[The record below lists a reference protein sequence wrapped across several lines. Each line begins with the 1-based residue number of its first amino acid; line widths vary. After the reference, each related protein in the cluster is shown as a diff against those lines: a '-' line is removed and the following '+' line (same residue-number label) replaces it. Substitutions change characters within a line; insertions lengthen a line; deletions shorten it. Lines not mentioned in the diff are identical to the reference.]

1 MVTGIWTPRGWSLSI
16 WASGEPASPSSL
28 HAGSPTQQCLMEAG
42 TVRRP
47 TAPGPYA
54 SGPSITVR
62 LCFVSL
68 TLEVEMRTVLKVVWC
83 GHIACGNT

>member
-28 HAGSPTQQCLMEAG
+28 HAGSPTQQCLMAAG

-47 TAPGPYA
+47 TAPGPQPLRVW
-54 SGPSITVR
+54 SQHNHQ
-62 LCFVSL
+62 
-68 TLEVEMRTVLKVVWC
+68 TLFRFP
-83 GHIACGNT
+83 HS